1 MKVPKDQ
8 GLFLG
13 VFYSVS
19 LTFILLAWLFLP
31 PIISHEEDED
41 KPEVKILK
49 PEEAIEKA
57 DEVLAQVEAAL
68 AELEKANAQKGKT
81 EKAKA
86 EKAQGSSKSGDKK

>member
-8 GLFLG
+8 GLFLA
-13 VFYSVS
+13 VFFTVS

-31 PIISHEEDED
+31 PIISHEEGGDD
-41 KPEVKILK
+41 PEIKILK

-57 DEVLAQVEAAL
+57 DEVLTQVEAAL
-68 AELEKANAQKGKT
+68 AELEKAKTEKGKT

-86 EKAQGSSKSGDKK
+86 EKAQGFPKSGDKK